1 MEEKIKI
8 FLDSNVL
15 FSIAYSGREKSRAY
29 LIYDI
34 QEADILEVYISGIVS
49 EEAMLNIRNK
59 RPSSLSFLQELI
71 QRSKILSD
79 VMVDSQNKQI
89 SKLPQ
94 NDRIIL
100 TTALYHEMS
109 FFITGNDKDF
119 KAFYNKRIHNTLILK
134 PADFVNRRF

>member
-15 FSIAYSGREKSRAY
+15 FSIACSGREKSRAY
-29 LIYDI
+29 LIYDM

-59 RPSSLSFLQELI
+59 RPSSFSFLQEII

-100 TTALYHEMS
+100 TTALYHEMP

>member
-1 MEEKIKI
+1 MEEKIKV

-15 FSIAYSGREKSRAY
+15 FSMAYSGPEKSRAC
-29 LIYDI
+29 LIYDM
-34 QEADILEVYISGIVS
+34 QKADILEVYMSGIVS

-59 RPSSLSFLQELI
+59 RPERFFFLQELI

-79 VMVDSQNKQI
+79 VMVDLQNKQI
-89 SKLPQ
+89 SRLPQ

-100 TTALYHEMS
+100 TTALYHEMH

-119 KAFYNKRIHNTLILK
+119 KAFFNKKIHNTLILK